1 MRHKEG
7 NFMQNKHVRI
17 TTMLI
22 AMGLVGAMA
31 NCAAQETIP
40 AASSPVAAAEKRE
53 TSEQNLFMTFHKN
66 GRVYVLGNSALQQIF
81 QSTDEVALT
90 RTRIG
95 EGPNGSTLIFGMTK
109 DDAKRGGP
117 TDAEMMYDGKLEPV
131 GSFYGE
137 VVKNERYYVFSE
149 WKDIAAYL
157 KQGEVALTYTEIG
170 AGPKGETV
178 VYALNKESAKQG
190 KPVAAIER
198 FHKQHP
204 AAIQ

>member
-1 MRHKEG
+1 
-7 NFMQNKHVRI
+7 MQNKYLRI
-17 TTMLI
+17 TSILI
-22 AMGLVGAMA
+22 AMGLVGVMA
-31 NCAAQETIP
+31 NCAAQEPVP
-40 AASSPVAAAEKRE
+40 AASSPVAATEKKE
-53 TSEQNLFMTFHKN
+53 TPEQNLFMTFHKN
-66 GRVYVLGNSALQQIF
+66 GRVYILGNSALQQIF

-95 EGPNGSTLIFGMTK
+95 EGPDGSTLIFGMTK

-137 VVKNERYYVFSE
+137 VAKNGRYYVFSE

-190 KPVAAIER
+190 RPVAVIER
-198 FHKQHP
+198 FQKQHLN
-204 AAIQ
+204 AIQ